1 MALKDLFSSIA
12 DAIREKDGTTAEI
25 TASTFPDRIRA
36 IPTGVDGVQ
45 LESISITT
53 PPAKT
58 EYFVGETF
66 DPTGMVVQA
75 TFSNGQTMLVSNS
88 NLTFDP
94 SGELSADT
102 TSVTVNFQL
111 GLKMVSAT
119 QAITMVAWYWWSPHM
134 TSNTTP
140 APYVAT
146 PNTEYKTALGYMSY
160 GYYAFNGLHGDI
172 VTKEPVSWYAVSSE
186 ATMIF
191 DCGEEM
197 PIKGCRLFP
206 DVNASM
212 YALFPKAFRLEGS
225 NDKSSWTGISDVN
238 YASTYD
244 PQLHEWYEL
253 MLDSPVNYRYYK
265 FTFYAGSYGYSNQVV
280 VNEIEFLRQSE
291 VTTE

>member
-36 IPTGVDGVQ
+36 IPTGVGGVQ

-53 PPAKT
+53 PPTKT
-58 EYFVGETF
+58 EYLVGDAF

-75 TFSNGQTMLVSNS
+75 TFSNGQTMIVDNS

-94 SGELSADT
+94 SGELSVDT
-102 TSVTVNFQL
+102 ASVTVNFQL
-111 GLKMVSAT
+111 GLKMASASQSVT
-119 QAITMVAWYWWSPHM
+119 IFDLYWWSPKM
-134 TSNTTP
+134 TSNTAP

-146 PNTEYKTALGYMSY
+146 PNTEYKTAAGYISY
-160 GYYAFNGLHGDI
+160 GYYAFNGKHGDI
-172 VTKEPVSWYAVSSE
+172 VISAPVSWYAVSSA

-197 PIKGCRLFP
+197 EIKGCRLFP
-206 DVNASM
+206 DVNTNL
-212 YALFPKAFRLEGS
+212 YTLFPKAFRLEGS
-225 NDKSSWTGISDVN
+225 NDKSGWTEIVDVN
-238 YASTYD
+238 YESTYD
-244 PQLHEWYEL
+244 PLSHEWYEL
-253 MLDSPVNYRYYK
+253 VLGASVIYRYYK
-265 FTFYAGSYGYSNQVV
+265 FTFYAGSYALSNQVA
-280 VNEIEFLRQSE
+280 VNEIEFLCPLE